1 MCPCVRFI
9 LILYYCTYINI
20 DSDVTTYLLF
30 YSIFIC
36 IPSLLVIL
44 MLMNDEEIYTKK
56 KEEEK

>member
-1 MCPCVRFI
+1 MSVCPFHTNFI
-9 LILYYCTYINI
+9 HIYII
-20 DSDVTTYLLF
+20 VHSDVTTYLLF

-36 IPSLLVIL
+36 IPSLLVIF